1 MKIDKNDKRIINIL
15 IKESEA
21 NYKTIIKKVSKETHI
36 DEKWLELELRDALFA
51 LKYLPI
57 QFQKIIKKEKVE
69 VPKYK
74 KEGFIEYMP
83 KGRILQILPSST
95 PILSNVLLPFCAS
108 LSGNRVI
115 VKPSSKTQYIG
126 RFIQKVFDN
135 NGYEKI
141 VFRIRGRKKF
151 PYSLIK
157 NINFVF
163 YMGSKKIG
171 KEIEL
176 YCCKKDIEFLGEF
189 EGNDW
194 VIVLDGDAKRIS
206 EQIVRNV
213 LFKDGKDCDS
223 IKGVLVKR
231 KLYSKIKSNLMKKIG
246 DILNDRPSEKDITN
260 PDFYSSLWIKKINT
274 LNEAIELTK
283 LNKHGLS
290 ISIFDKN
297 YKRALDLAR
306 KLNFA
311 RVVINSDTLDINP
324 LIPWGGIKKTS
335 SGGVEYWIKKFVNK
349 KLIEVKK

>member
-1 MKIDKNDKRIINIL
+1 
-15 IKESEA
+15 
-21 NYKTIIKKVSKETHI
+21 
-36 DEKWLELELRDALFA
+36 
-51 LKYLPI
+51 
-57 QFQKIIKKEKVE
+57 
-69 VPKYK
+69 
-74 KEGFIEYMP
+74 
-83 KGRILQILPSST
+83 
-95 PILSNVLLPFCAS
+95 
-108 LSGNRVI
+108 
-115 VKPSSKTQYIG
+115 
-126 RFIQKVFDN
+126 
-135 NGYEKI
+135 
-141 VFRIRGRKKF
+141 
-151 PYSLIK
+151 
-157 NINFVF
+157 
-163 YMGSKKIG
+163 MGSKKIG